1 MRTRLLALEKYVLTR
16 TLYGVGA
23 ALAVI
28 SSIIT
33 LADFVTLS
41 RDVGV
46 RAKETTVVDLIGLTL
61 LQSPSV
67 ILLLMPF
74 AFLFGVLGAYVGLN
88 RRSELIA
95 MRAAGVSAWRFILPA
110 AAAAAAVGVG
120 VVLFANP
127 LASVMNA
134 QFERTKATM
143 MEGYLDTAKKPLWLR
158 QGDGRTQTIIRAES
172 RAPGPGVRLEGVSM
186 WLYRMD
192 AGGAPRFSRRID
204 AREAELFKG
213 EWRVKD
219 AREGAPGQAAVVA
232 PVLSTPSNLNPRTA
246 LERFSSA
253 AAVPFW
259 SLPGVIARTERAGFS
274 ATNYRLQFQQ
284 LLAIPVLYAGMSI
297 LAAAFSLRLLRLGG
311 LAGLAGAAVA
321 LGFVF
326 FFFNQLCSSLGK
338 AEWIPAV
345 LAAWAPPALALLAGV
360 TLLLHTEDG

>member
-1 MRTRLLALEKYVLTR
+1 M
-16 TLYGVGA
+16 
-23 ALAVI
+23 
-28 SSIIT
+28 
-33 LADFVTLS
+33 
-41 RDVGV
+41 
-46 RAKETTVVDLIGLTL
+46 
-61 LQSPSV
+61 
-67 ILLLMPF
+67 
-74 AFLFGVLGAYVGLN
+74 
-88 RRSELIA
+88 
-95 MRAAGVSAWRFILPA
+95 
-110 AAAAAAVGVG
+110 
-120 VVLFANP
+120 
-127 LASVMNA
+127 
-134 QFERTKATM
+134 
-143 MEGYLDTAKKPLWLR
+143 
-158 QGDGRTQTIIRAES
+158 
-172 RAPGPGVRLEGVSM
+172 
-186 WLYRMD
+186 
-192 AGGAPRFSRRID
+192 
-204 AREAELFKG
+204 
-213 EWRVKD
+213 KD